1 MSLKIQIYSVL
12 YSFLFGIYFSYILK
26 LFKKYIYNNNII
38 IKTVSNLV
46 IVIINS
52 FIYFIGINKINNG
65 YKVFDKDTNGI
76 RKIKYSDF
84 AILLPYTFIT
94 LILGFYFIDI
104 IYKK

>member
-65 YKVFDKDTNGI
+65 
-76 RKIKYSDF
+76 
-84 AILLPYTFIT
+84 ILHPYTFIK

>member
-52 FIYFIGINKINNG
+52 FIHFIGINKINNG
-65 YKVFDKDTNGI
+65 
-76 RKIKYSDF
+76 
-84 AILLPYTFIT
+84 ILHPYTFIT

>member
-65 YKVFDKDTNGI
+65 
-76 RKIKYSDF
+76 
-84 AILLPYTFIT
+84 ILHPYTFIT
-94 LILGFYFIDI
+94 LILCFYFIDI

>member
-1 MSLKIQIYSVL
+1 MILKIQIYSVL

-65 YKVFDKDTNGI
+65 
-76 RKIKYSDF
+76 
-84 AILLPYTFIT
+84 ILHPYTFIT

>member
-1 MSLKIQIYSVL
+1 M
-12 YSFLFGIYFSYILK
+12 FGIYFSYILK

-38 IKTVSNLV
+38 IKIVSNLV

-65 YKVFDKDTNGI
+65 
-76 RKIKYSDF
+76 
-84 AILLPYTFIT
+84 ILHPYTFIT

>member
-65 YKVFDKDTNGI
+65 
-76 RKIKYSDF
+76 
-84 AILLPYTFIT
+84 ILHPYTSIT

>member
-38 IKTVSNLV
+38 IKTVSILV

-65 YKVFDKDTNGI
+65 
-76 RKIKYSDF
+76 
-84 AILLPYTFIT
+84 ILHPYTFIT

>member
-26 LFKKYIYNNNII
+26 LFKKYIYSNNII

-65 YKVFDKDTNGI
+65 
-76 RKIKYSDF
+76 
-84 AILLPYTFIT
+84 ILHPYTFIT

>member
-46 IVIINS
+46 IAIINS

-65 YKVFDKDTNGI
+65 
-76 RKIKYSDF
+76 
-84 AILLPYTFIT
+84 ILHPYTFIT

>member
-65 YKVFDKDTNGI
+65 IVH
-76 RKIKYSDF
+76 
-84 AILLPYTFIT
+84 PYTYIT

>member
-65 YKVFDKDTNGI
+65 
-76 RKIKYSDF
+76 
-84 AILLPYTFIT
+84 ILHPYTFIT
-94 LILGFYFIDI
+94 LILGLYFIDI
-104 IYKK
+104 IYEK

>member
-38 IKTVSNLV
+38 IKIVSNLV

-65 YKVFDKDTNGI
+65 
-76 RKIKYSDF
+76 
-84 AILLPYTFIT
+84 ILHPYTFIT

-104 IYKK
+104 IHKK

>member
-65 YKVFDKDTNGI
+65 
-76 RKIKYSDF
+76 
-84 AILLPYTFIT
+84 ILHPYTFIT
-94 LILGFYFIDI
+94 LILGFYFIEI
-104 IYKK
+104 I

>member
-1 MSLKIQIYSVL
+1 MSLKIQIYSIL

-38 IKTVSNLV
+38 IKIVSNLV

-65 YKVFDKDTNGI
+65 
-76 RKIKYSDF
+76 
-84 AILLPYTFIT
+84 ILHPYTFIT

>member
-65 YKVFDKDTNGI
+65 
-76 RKIKYSDF
+76 
-84 AILLPYTFIT
+84 ILHPYTFIT

>member
-1 MSLKIQIYSVL
+1 MSLKIQIHSVL

-65 YKVFDKDTNGI
+65 
-76 RKIKYSDF
+76 
-84 AILLPYTFIT
+84 ILHPYTFIT

>member
-65 YKVFDKDTNGI
+65 
-76 RKIKYSDF
+76 
-84 AILLPYTFIT
+84 ILHPYTFIT
-94 LILGFYFIDI
+94 LILGFYFINI

>member
-38 IKTVSNLV
+38 IKILSNLT

-65 YKVFDKDTNGI
+65 
-76 RKIKYSDF
+76 
-84 AILLPYTFIT
+84 ILHPYTFIT

-104 IYKK
+104 IK

>member
-12 YSFLFGIYFSYILK
+12 YSFLFAIYFSYILN

-46 IVIINS
+46 IVIINY

-65 YKVFDKDTNGI
+65 
-76 RKIKYSDF
+76 
-84 AILLPYTFIT
+84 ILHPYTFIT

>member
-65 YKVFDKDTNGI
+65 
-76 RKIKYSDF
+76 
-84 AILLPYTFIT
+84 ILHSYTFIT

>member
-65 YKVFDKDTNGI
+65 
-76 RKIKYSDF
+76 
-84 AILLPYTFIT
+84 ILHPYTYIT

>member
-65 YKVFDKDTNGI
+65 
-76 RKIKYSDF
+76 
-84 AILLPYTFIT
+84 ILHPYTFIT

-104 IYKK
+104 IYKKWYN

>member
-38 IKTVSNLV
+38 IKIVSNLV

-65 YKVFDKDTNGI
+65 
-76 RKIKYSDF
+76 
-84 AILLPYTFIT
+84 ILHPYTFIT

>member
-1 MSLKIQIYSVL
+1 MSLKIQIYSV
-12 YSFLFGIYFSYILK
+12 LFGIYFSYILK

-65 YKVFDKDTNGI
+65 
-76 RKIKYSDF
+76 
-84 AILLPYTFIT
+84 ILHPYTFIT

>member
-38 IKTVSNLV
+38 IKIVSNLV

-65 YKVFDKDTNGI
+65 
-76 RKIKYSDF
+76 
-84 AILLPYTFIT
+84 ILHPYTYIT

>member
-26 LFKKYIYNNNII
+26 LFKNYIYNNNII

-65 YKVFDKDTNGI
+65 
-76 RKIKYSDF
+76 
-84 AILLPYTFIT
+84 ILHPYTFIT

-104 IYKK
+104 I

>member
-1 MSLKIQIYSVL
+1 MSLKIQIDSVL

-65 YKVFDKDTNGI
+65 
-76 RKIKYSDF
+76 
-84 AILLPYTFIT
+84 ILHPYTFIT

>member
-1 MSLKIQIYSVL
+1 MSSKIQIYSVL

-65 YKVFDKDTNGI
+65 
-76 RKIKYSDF
+76 
-84 AILLPYTFIT
+84 ILHPYTFIT

>member
-46 IVIINS
+46 IVI
-52 FIYFIGINKINNG
+52 
-65 YKVFDKDTNGI
+65 VKDC
-76 RKIKYSDF
+76 
-84 AILLPYTFIT
+84 
-94 LILGFYFIDI
+94 
-104 IYKK
+104 

>member
-26 LFKKYIYNNNII
+26 LFKKYIYNDNII
-38 IKTVSNLV
+38 IKIVSNLV

-65 YKVFDKDTNGI
+65 
-76 RKIKYSDF
+76 
-84 AILLPYTFIT
+84 ILHPYTFIT

>member
-26 LFKKYIYNNNII
+26 LFKKYIYNNIII

-65 YKVFDKDTNGI
+65 
-76 RKIKYSDF
+76 
-84 AILLPYTFIT
+84 ILHPYTFIT